1 MFITKWLGGL
11 NNRRLRCVRSR
22 HPSGRRSRTGR
33 TIRRSC
39 SSLLRLEALEDRTM
53 LTGFLVDT
61 FIDDP
66 SATASDTD
74 GYVSLR
80 EAVTA
85 ANTNAP
91 FGDAAAGQGGDV
103 VDTITFDTSL
113 TDQTIAL
120 GGAEL
125 TVSGHLKLTGLGA
138 ANLTISGNNASRVFW
153 INAAVT
159 VDISGVTIT
168 GGKGD
173 AGGAIYSEGTL
184 SLENSGLSQNYANYG
199 GAICSNGVL
208 DIADSVLSDNQSRG
222 HGGAIGHRGN
232 MLTVAGST
240 FSGNKSGGCGGAI
253 DILTHGSTNI
263 TDSTFSNNSARYGGA
278 IDNVFS
284 TLTVANSALFDNSV
298 ERHGGAIYSAAGTVQ
313 LTNTTVSGNSS
324 NEHGGG
330 LFNSG
335 PLEITNSTVTANRAD
350 ADGDDWGEGGG
361 LYNSSSDPTLNNT
374 ILAGNLVGP
383 AGADSP
389 DDIYGTVDPAS
400 SHNLIGDSATAG
412 GLIDGVNGNIVGNAG
427 SGTIDIT
434 TVLDPN
440 LAHNG
445 GLTLTHA
452 LVEGSLALNA
462 GDNDKAVDADG
473 APLVYDQRGEIKEG
487 EGFPRIID
495 GTVDIGAFEVQP
507 QVLSVQ
513 IDVKPG
519 SDPNSIN
526 LASNGLIA
534 VAIFTTDD
542 FDASQVDAGTVVF
555 AGASAVH
562 SALEDV
568 DGDGDLDMV
577 LHFEVQETN
586 LADVYAQLLAED
598 TSSSNQELSVSLTGE
613 TTDDKAFE
621 GTDGVDAF
629 FSGKA
634 LRDLLDEL
642 ALAGVF

>member
-1 MFITKWLGGL
+1 
-11 NNRRLRCVRSR
+11 
-22 HPSGRRSRTGR
+22 
-33 TIRRSC
+33 
-39 SSLLRLEALEDRTM
+39 M